1 MDELVAG
8 KRKKREREIQPA
20 IPNHGTDCIRGVFF
34 VPFPDRTVVPHQQF
48 SIAFIPC
55 DKKKKAL
62 SSLVTC
68 IPTINHL
75 ALHTVAAAVTAVD
88 S

>member
-1 MDELVAG
+1 MRWMDELVAG

-62 SSLVTC
+62 FYRHQSSRT
-68 IPTINHL
+68 
-75 ALHTVAAAVTAVD
+75 AAVAAAAVAAVE